1 MQDLAPYFR
10 ALGDRKRFRIAHFL
24 ALHEEVTV
32 TQLGTELRLSQP
44 LISWHLRILRR
55 SGIVKTRRTGRQV
68 FCSLN
73 RRVLQAYEARVN
85 ETFGLERAD
94 QEETAAS
101 PRSLEPATPR
111 G

>member
-10 ALGDRKRFRIAHFL
+10 ALGDRKRFRIAQYL

-32 TQLGTELRLSQP
+32 TQLGAELRLSQP

-55 SGIVKTRRTGRQV
+55 SAIVKTRRTGRQV
-68 FCSLN
+68 LCSLN
-73 RRVLQAYEARVN
+73 RRALLAYQARVN
-85 ETFGLERAD
+85 ETFGLERTE
-94 QEETAAS
+94 QENMAAP
-101 PRSLEPATPR
+101 PRSLEAATPR